1 MIRVYLDNCCL
12 NRPFDDQRQ
21 ARIRLESE
29 AIMAI
34 IEQIQ
39 SGKLNW
45 ISSDAIDIELSYAPD
60 NIKRQRVT
68 WLTNLIHE
76 SIHIN
81 DFIAKRAKEI
91 VEMGFK
97 TFDALHLACAEYG
110 NANIFLT
117 TDDKLIRRA
126 KILIGKLMIQV
137 KNPVDWIMTQDL
149 EE

>member
-1 MIRVYLDNCCL
+1 M
-12 NRPFDDQRQ
+12 RPT
-21 ARIRLESE
+21 I
-29 AIMAI
+29 
-34 IEQIQ
+34 
-39 SGKLNW
+39 
-45 ISSDAIDIELSYAPD
+45 Y
-60 NIKRQRVT
+60 VT

-76 SIHIN
+76 SIPI
-81 DFIAKRAKEI
+81 DDLIAKRAKEI

-97 TFDALHLACAEYG
+97 TFDALHLACAESG

-126 KILIGKLMIQV
+126 KILISKLMIQV